1 MDVPYNN
8 GKVSIGCAYYL
19 NPLRPKYIEEDPD
32 MLRLQQYLIYDPE
45 INRRNHFRRRIFEW
59 AGVFVLLIILLKG
72 YQ

>member
-19 NPLRPKYIEEDPD
+19 NPLRPKYIEEDRD

-45 INRRNHFRRRIFEW
+45 INRRNHLIRRICEW
-59 AGVFVLLIILLKG
+59 VGVVVLLIVLLKG
-72 YQ
+72 YK

>member
-19 NPLRPKYIEEDPD
+19 NPLKPKYIEEDRD
-32 MLRLQQYLIYDPE
+32 MLKLQQYLIYDPE
-45 INRRNHFRRRIFEW
+45 INRRNALMTRIAEW
-59 AGVFVLLIILLKG
+59 VGALVLLIVLLKG